1 MIWGALQITVLI
13 LAIVVVIKFLV
24 LAIKPKAWL
33 NLAKSL
39 YGNPLV
45 LGLVEVILAA
55 ILFYY
60 LLMQLTIVQIM
71 AAVTLG
77 ALLTGLSFSLFAK
90 EMLPFVSKL
99 IRNKRILWSPGA
111 WFVWIIWLVLIGW
124 AVYTLLF

>member
-1 MIWGALQITVLI
+1 MIWGALQITVLL
-13 LAIVVVIKFLV
+13 LAILIVIKFLV

-33 NLAKSL
+33 NFAKSL
-39 YGNPLV
+39 YSNPLV

-55 ILFYY
+55 VLLYY

-71 AAVTLG
+71 AAVALG
-77 ALLTGLSFSLFAK
+77 ALLTGLSFAVFGK
-90 EMLPFVSKL
+90 ELMLPWSRIMRSK
-99 IRNKRILWSPGA
+99 KILWSPGA

>member
-13 LAIVVVIKFLV
+13 LAILVVIKFLV

-33 NLAKSL
+33 NFAKSL
-39 YGNPLV
+39 YSNPLV

-55 ILFYY
+55 VLLYY
-60 LLMQLTIVQIM
+60 LLVQLTIVQIM

-77 ALLTGLSFSLFAK
+77 ALLTGLSFAVFGK
-90 EMLPFVSKL
+90 ELILPWGR
-99 IRNKRILWSPGA
+99 IMRNKKILWSPGA

>member
-1 MIWGALQITVLI
+1 MIWGAVQITVLL

-39 YGNPLV
+39 YKNPLV
-45 LGLVEVILAA
+45 TGLVELILAA
-55 ILFYY
+55 LLFYY

-71 AAVTLG
+71 AAVALG
-77 ALLTGLSFSLFAK
+77 ALLTALSFAIFGK
-90 EMLPFVSKL
+90 EMLPLLTKL
-99 IRNKRILWSPGA
+99 MRNKKILWSPGA

-124 AVYTLLF
+124 AVYTIFV